1 MVPLLFSAEERKE
14 QMQSNVRRRRLKRQ
28 QECHPSWQTV
38 SFRKAAGM

>member
-14 QMQSNVRRRRLKRQ
+14 QVQSNVQRRGLERQ
-28 QECHPSWQTV
+28 QGCHPSWQTV